1 MSDLI
6 GGAWTSSRATG
17 GALGRHVVRSHFS
30 PGQVGDVSDFNLAR
44 PRMNWAARDDLA
56 EEGSR
61 CILRRGTKE
70 ARIIRPSFLPR
81 SLWCY
86 AGTLHT

>member
-6 GGAWTSSRATG
+6 GGVWTPSRATG

-30 PGQVGDVSDFNLAR
+30 PGQVANCADTNLAG

-61 CILRRGTKE
+61 CMLRRGTKG
-70 ARIIRPSFLPR
+70 ARTTRPRFLPR

-86 AGTLHT
+86 AGILHT